1 MRGYVRFAAA
11 VFIAVLP
18 YVAKDAHAQVTCAIN
33 YVQARQPK
41 PMGFSPSEVEQ
52 LVSDV
57 ATAIGLSPK
66 GISIIPCDGVGKV
79 QSIYFNRKE
88 VPQGDY
94 IFYDPVWVR
103 EVLGNK
109 LVDNTGS
116 RARDQAVVIFG
127 HELGHL
133 LGRHF
138 TSNIGLTSI
147 QKETEADHFAGCAA
161 SVMNVDWNN
170 VQDILRRIRPDTDTD
185 YPSQAHS
192 VEAARLGYD
201 ICRKSPGGASA
212 GGMTG
217 SAIEI
222 ANAWQQVN
230 QLDNNEIS
238 KLALRSQTFLRT
250 QSQSQL
256 DSIEPVVTALAAAT
270 GWERIKSLDDPTRRS
285 LYVAITAVPAAWWT
299 RSDASGARAALR
311 SNLIPIDSVTNQA
324 PRSIETTRALDEL
337 KRQLDY
343 AVPPGRIVSA
353 GPFRTLLDY
362 CPQITCDYRI
372 FLRGYD
378 ERGNLRLIKDAAF
391 SGLRQGD
398 WRDTTLESNER
409 MYFQVD
415 QQFVNNRPIAFRV
428 FCKYD
433 DKVIPGDSTEITWSA
448 AQEVSRG
455 YATWL
460 SCKDPKF
467 QASVGI
473 SVNPSPDRAT
483 EPSVV
488 PDPGPP
494 R

>member
-1 MRGYVRFAAA
+1 MRSCGWSAAA
-11 VFIAVLP
+11 VLIVVLP
-18 YVAKDAHAQVTCAIN
+18 CLAREAYAQVTCAIN
-33 YVQARQPK
+33 YVQAKQPK
-41 PMGFSPSEVEQ
+41 PLGFSPNEVER

-57 ATAIGLSPK
+57 ATAIGLSPR

-109 LVDNTGS
+109 LVGGTET

-192 VEAARLGYD
+192 LEAARSGYD
-201 ICRKSPGGASA
+201 ICRKSGQGVAA
-212 GGMTG
+212 VATTG
-217 SAIEI
+217 SATEI
-222 ANAWQQVN
+222 ATAWQQVN

-250 QSQSQL
+250 QGQL
-256 DSIEPVVTALAAAT
+256 DSIEPVVTSLAAAT
-270 GWERIKSLDDPTRRS
+270 EWERIKSLDDPTRRS
-285 LYVAITAVPAAWWT
+285 LYVAVTAVPPAWWN
-299 RSDASGARAALR
+299 RPDASRSRETLR
-311 SNLIPIDSVTNQA
+311 FNLIPIDSVVNQA
-324 PRSIETTRALDEL
+324 PRSIETTRALEEL
-337 KRQLDY
+337 KRQLGY

-353 GPFRTLLDY
+353 GPFRTRLDY
-362 CPQITCDYRI
+362 CPQATCSYRI

-398 WRDTTLESNER
+398 LRDTTLESNAR
-409 MYFQVD
+409 MYFEVD
-415 QQFVNNRPIAFRV
+415 QQLVNNRSIAFRV
-428 FCKYD
+428 FCKYE
-433 DKVIPGDSTEITWSA
+433 DKIIPGDSTEIRWSA

-467 QASVGI
+467 QASIGI
-473 SVNPSPDRAT
+473 SVNSSPDRAN

-488 PDPGPP
+488 VDPGPP